1 MPISVHENNW
11 FLGHSDTFSGKVR
24 IIGDSKQNLLCSD
37 YRKVVTVMEDNL
49 NMALY
54 EVHGVEQILKALQTS
69 EDTEEYSDL
78 FYVLTQSLHHTKNI
92 LKEMLQ

>member
-1 MPISVHENNW
+1 
-11 FLGHSDTFSGKVR
+11 
-24 IIGDSKQNLLCSD
+24 
-37 YRKVVTVMEDNL
+37 MEDNL